1 MKKLLMMIGAAAV
14 AVGANTRAWALNKY
28 WTGTTDNNWAKD
40 GNWESSGTGYVNFK
54 IGGSEDNGESK
65 FSELFKTTH
74 DYRIYFDAE
83 NSFAWKI
90 HVRSGT
96 EAKPIVF
103 YADSASHGLKGTTG
117 KYNKADVSAFNIGID
132 NCTGN
137 EAWLKIESGTYY
149 TSSAG
154 FWTIGGSSCTGHLA
168 ICEGATI
175 ASANDFDFKN
185 GTVDVSGALTAKN
198 IKIGN
203 LSGKTATM
211 TVSGGTVTNTSLATY
226 IGYASGATG
235 ALYLNEGGTLVTR
248 NVYKQETDATGTLVF
263 NGGTLKASDVYPNYG
278 GLIGTTVAAKVG
290 ENGGTIDTGTLDI
303 TLGTPILNVDG
314 EAGGMTVKGGGSL
327 TVSVEQGYTGGTTVE
342 AGTVLKMTTDAK
354 EALVK
359 HPVVVSVPDGGVANN
374 TVVLQITDG
383 GTFTQ
388 EEVNAMTLSGVAG
401 PCYTL
406 VLVNSNQRVAL
417 QEKNVAAGDGN
428 WIGGTDNNWA
438 AASNWQNG
446 IIPTAAKRNAFFIE
460 SNFSQRFK
468 DGGRVVL
475 FDDKRVNTWKV
486 HVKAAGSENAPVVFR
501 ATSAENGL
509 TAGTT
514 KADNN
519 DTGYLIGYDTG
530 DGWLKVESGTYMTSA
545 ADGAWYVG
553 SQDYA
558 GHITVCE
565 GATIVSANDFDF
577 RNGAVDVNGALTAT
591 SIKIGNLS
599 GKTATMTVSG
609 GTVTNTSG
617 ATYIGY
623 VSGAAGALYLNEG
636 GTLVTRN
643 VYTDAGAGTLVF
655 NGGTLKANSSYLV
668 AQYGGLIGNTN
679 ILSVVVEA
687 NGGTID
693 NGGFDIYLTKTM
705 SGVGGIQLAGSGTT
719 AITANQSYTGTTTV
733 KSGTTIS
740 ATGVTFAGAVAFE
753 TGSAVAVPEIPEGK
767 SSVDILTA
775 PTITGVENLPGPDEN
790 GNKFFLKGSNC
801 LAWGRQGGLI
811 ISFH

>member
-1 MKKLLMMIGAAAV
+1 MKRLLMMIGAMAV

-154 FWTIGGSSCTGHLA
+154 FWTIGESSCTGHLA

-175 ASANDFDFKN
+175 VSANDFDFKN

-248 NVYKQETDATGTLVF
+248 NVFKQETDATGTLVF

-290 ENGGTIDTGTLDI
+290 ENGGTIDTGNLNI
-303 TLGTPILNVDG
+303 TLGTPILDVDG

-327 TVSVEQGYTGGTTVE
+327 TVLVAQGYTGGTTVE
-342 AGTVLKMTTDAK
+342 AGTVLKLTTAAK
-354 EALVK
+354 KSLVA
-359 HPVVVSVPDGGVANN
+359 HAVAVSVPDGGVANN

-406 VLVNSNQRVAL
+406 ERVNSNQRVAL
-417 QEKNVAAGDGN
+417 KEKKVATGDGN
-428 WIGGTDNNWA
+428 WIGATDNNWA

-446 IIPTAAKRNAFFIE
+446 IIPTAAKRNACFSE

-468 DGGRVVL
+468 DGGRIVL

-486 HVKAAGSENAPVVFR
+486 HVRAAGSENSPVVFR

-509 TAGTT
+509 TAGTLGSET
-514 KADNN
+514 SS
-519 DTGYLIGYDTG
+519 GYLVGYDG
-530 DGWLKVESGTYMTSA
+530 GNGWLKIETGTYKTSNK
-545 ADGAWYVG
+545 GLWTVG
-553 SQDYA
+553 GSYA

-565 GATIVSANDFDF
+565 GATIGSANEFDF
-577 RNGAVDVNGALTAT
+577 RNGTVDVDGALTAK
-591 SIKIGNLS
+591 SIRIGTLS

-623 VSGAAGALYLNEG
+623 VSGATGALYLNEG

-655 NGGTLKANSSYLV
+655 NGGTLKANSSYYL
-668 AQYGGLIGNTN
+668 AQYGGVIGNTN

-693 NGGFDIYLTKTM
+693 NGGFDIHLTKTL

-767 SSVDILTA
+767 SSVNILTA

-790 GNKFFLKGSNC
+790 GNRFFLKGSNC
-801 LAWGRQGGLI
+801 LAWGRQVGMTI
-811 ISFH
+811 TFY

>member
-1 MKKLLMMIGAAAV
+1 MKRLLMMIGAMALLPMTAK
-14 AVGANTRAWALNKY
+14 AGNGNWYGA
-28 WTGTTDNNWAKD
+28 TDNRWATASNWDGSDIPNKKLNANFQGDNFAQRFKDDGRVVLFDGQYTNMWKVHVKKIESASPVVFRATSAENGLTAGATKAD
-40 GNWESSGTGYVNFK
+40 GNDTGYL
-54 IGGSEDNGESK
+54 IGYD
-65 FSELFKTTH
+65 
-74 DYRIYFDAE
+74 
-83 NSFAWKI
+83 
-90 HVRSGT
+90 
-96 EAKPIVF
+96 
-103 YADSASHGLKGTTG
+103 TG
-117 KYNKADVSAFNIGID
+117 DG
-132 NCTGN
+132 
-137 EAWLKIESGTYY
+137 WLEVESGTYM
-149 TSSAG
+149 TSAADGAWYVGSQDYAG
-154 FWTIGGSSCTGHLA
+154 HITVCK
-168 ICEGATI
+168 GATI
-175 ASANDFDFKN
+175 GSANDFDFKN
-185 GTVDVSGALTAKN
+185 GAVDVKGALTAKN

-211 TVSGGTVTNTSLATY
+211 TVSGGTVTNTSGAAY
-226 IGYASGATG
+226 IGYVSGATG

-248 NVYKQETDATGTLVF
+248 NVFKQKEDATGTLVF
-263 NGGTLKASDVYPNYG
+263 NGGTLKSREVYSNYG

-290 ENGGTIDTGTLDI
+290 ENGGTIDTGKLNI
-303 TLGTPILNVDG
+303 TLGTPILDVDG

-327 TVSVEQGYTGGTTVE
+327 TVSVAQRYTGGTTVE
-342 AGTVLKMTTDAK
+342 AGTVLKMTTAAK
-354 EALVK
+354 EALVE
-359 HPVVVSVPDGGVANN
+359 HLVVVSVPDGGVANN

-406 VLVNSNQRVAL
+406 VLANGNQNVAL
-417 QEKNVAAGDGN
+417 QEKTVASGDGN

-446 IIPTAAKRNAFFIE
+446 IIPTAAKRNACFSE

-468 DGGRVVL
+468 DGGCVVL
-475 FDDKRVNTWKV
+475 FDGKRVNTWKV
-486 HVKAAGSENAPVVFR
+486 HVRAAGSENSPVVFR

-509 TAGTT
+509 TAGTLGS
-514 KADNN
+514 
-519 DTGYLIGYDTG
+519 DTSSGYLVGYDEG
-530 DGWLKVESGTYMTSA
+530 NGWLKIETGTYKTSNK
-545 ADGAWYVG
+545 GLWTVG
-553 SQDYA
+553 GSYE

-565 GATIVSANDFDF
+565 GATIVSANEFDF
-577 RNGAVDVNGALTAT
+577 GNGTVDVDGALTAK
-591 SIKIGNLS
+591 SIRIGTLS

-609 GTVTNTSG
+609 GTVTNTSL

-623 VSGAAGALYLNEG
+623 ESGAAGALYLNEG

-643 VYTDAGAGTLVF
+643 VYAEDGTGALVF
-655 NGGTLKANSSYLV
+655 NGGTLKANSSYYV
-668 AQYGGLIGNTN
+668 TQYGGVIGNTN

-693 NGGFDIYLTKTM
+693 NGGFDIYLTKTL

-767 SSVDILTA
+767 SSVNILTA

-790 GNKFFLKGSNC
+790 GNRFFLKGSNC
-801 LAWGRQGGLI
+801 LAWGRQVGLI
-811 ISFH
+811 ITLY